1 MKACTISSNHSCA
14 RTQAP
19 DETISLVKFFA
30 DITIIILLGIA
41 ILLLALYATP
51 FRRGFFCDDDS
62 IRFPHKQNTIPSAL
76 VGVAALGLPII
87 VITMSE
93 LVVYRIDPERRRSK
107 TFFKWAVPLWIRRW
121 CHAVSVFLFGAAV
134 TKLLVDSAKYTLGR
148 LRPHFLNVC
157 LPDVD
162 CNKPDITQHDY
173 IDNYE
178 CTGSD
183 MELIKDARMS
193 FPSGHAALAF
203 YSATFT
209 ILYLEQMMTWRGSSL
224 LRHTIQAVFLLAA
237 WMTALS
243 RMTDFMHHWSDV
255 VAGMALGIVAA
266 FLMILWKRSRNSPE
280 EHCMTF

>member
-209 ILYLEQMMTWRGSSL
+209 IICAAGDLNADWCCMWCSPCEKTYAFSEHGPGSIDRECYDGVEDGSP
-224 LRHTIQAVFLLAA
+224 AN
-237 WMTALS
+237 TASPS
-243 RMTDFMHHWSDV
+243 RQ
-255 VAGMALGIVAA
+255 
-266 FLMILWKRSRNSPE
+266 
-280 EHCMTF
+280 